1 MGRLT
6 VCGGSD
12 GLPARNQKRR
22 PGDFDIRPAGT
33 CGKVSESSMSCFS
46 SLLEATRPENGF
58 DQSGKAPRGHLLII
72 ELDVDFERITEIGN
86 RFVQPFETSL
96 RHRKAR
102 QQVRPFWCFNSA
114 FMRQGG
120 PEIPP
125 RFLKCCSFK
134 CTVTCQRQPTDQ
146 FLLVGKRSC
155 LDEMVS
161 DLPGALVDGTG
172 IDQLDRP
179 GDCGVQL
186 LFAHSRDAGK

>member
-6 VCGGSD
+6 VCGGSE
-12 GLPARNQKRR
+12 GLPESNEKTR
-22 PGDFDIRPAGT
+22 PGDSDIRPAGI
-33 CGKVSESSMSCFS
+33 CGKVSEASMSCFR

-72 ELDVDFERITEIGN
+72 ELDVDFERFTEIGN

-102 QQVRPFWCFNSA
+102 QQVSPFSCFNSA

-125 RFLKCCSFK
+125 RFLKCRSLK
-134 CTVTCQRQPTDQ
+134 CALNRQRQPADQ
-146 FLLVGKRSC
+146 FPVVGERTG
-155 LDEMVS
+155 LEEMVS
-161 DLPGALVDGTG
+161 DLPGTLVDET
-172 IDQLDRP
+172 
-179 GDCGVQL
+179 
-186 LFAHSRDAGK
+186 